1 MLGFHIS
8 PCIFLIT
15 YLCSPIIDKSKY
27 YGNTDIIHFEHLEVF
42 SKIPLLD
49 IILISIFRRCSWW
62 FLVKMESFDTHLCH
76 WNLEKIF
83 RKDPFG
89 SKKKFLIFFRSPV
102 IRKELC
108 KKLTQ
113 NFFSS
118 RKVTFG
124 HFFEKKFC
132 PRWQV
137 ENSTM
142 TLKFWALRSKGVKTS
157 LGARITLVMSKYRG
171 KTFIRDPESVSSVE
185 TSSWTSRS
193 VDPWL
198 SRKHVGTK
206 EGTCV
211 FEVFC
216 DEYSRQKLNW
226 Q

>member
-62 FLVKMESFDTHLCH
+62 FLVKMESIDTHLCL
-76 WNLEKIF
+76 WNREKNF
-83 RKDPFG
+83 RQDPFG
-89 SKKKFLIFFRSPV
+89 SKKSFWYFFDHQWSERS
-102 IRKELC
+102 C
-108 KKLTQ
+108 FKKIIQ

-124 HFFEKKFC
+124 HFFEKNFC

-157 LGARITLVMSKYRG
+157 LGARITLIMIAGAVFAGNYFGGELSTLADSIKNTPDWNG
-171 KTFIRDPESVSSVE
+171 
-185 TSSWTSRS
+185 S
-193 VDPWL
+193 VDSGFFLNAVFWL
-198 SRKHVGTK
+198 WSI
-206 EGTCV
+206 
-211 FEVFC
+211 
-216 DEYSRQKLNW
+216 
-226 Q
+226 